1 VSGES
6 PRDSLASSPGGEL
19 GSLRDAWEAEAH
31 NWARFAR
38 GHDHWRERFN
48 WPAFA
53 GLLPAPAGPVLD
65 LGCGEGRTARDLRA
79 LGHGPLV
86 GVDASPTLVA
96 MARDGGGYDEVIA
109 ADAVALPF
117 DDARFALVVAFMTL
131 HDMDDAEG
139 ALREAA
145 RVLAPGGRLC
155 AALVHPM
162 NSASIVG
169 AYFPQRR
176 YADFH
181 ERDAVSLTFHSIHR
195 SLQDVCAAFER
206 AGLLI
211 EALREPVAVDAAV
224 ADHPDLARTRERP
237 AFLHLRAR

>member
-1 VSGES
+1 V
-6 PRDSLASSPGGEL
+6 GG
-19 GSLRDAWEAEAH
+19 RAA

-53 GLLPAPAGPVLD
+53 SLLPAPSGPVLD

-86 GVDASPTLVA
+86 GVDSSPTLAA
-96 MARDGGGYDEVIA
+96 MAREGGGYDEVHV
-109 ADAVALPF
+109 ADAAALPF
-117 DDARFALVVAFMTL
+117 DDGRFPLVVAFMTL
-131 HDMDDAEG
+131 HDMDDAEA

-145 RVLAPGGRLC
+145 RVLAPGGRVC
-155 AALVHPM
+155 AALVHPL

-169 AYFPQRR
+169 AYFPEQR
-176 YADFH
+176 YSDLH
-181 ERDAVSLTFHSIHR
+181 ERDSVSLTFHSIHR
-195 SLQDVCAAFER
+195 SLEGVCTAFER

-211 EALREPVAVDAAV
+211 EAVREPVADDAAV
-224 ADHPDLARTRERP
+224 ADHPDLERTRERP
-237 AFLHLRAR
+237 AFLHLRALGSSV